1 MLILNFKTWA
11 LELLYEILLFF
22 DGLLFQLASYSYKLF
37 SLMTTLNFNS
47 LYAIVSP
54 VIDRFQA
61 LIIVLVA
68 YKLVMGLITLL
79 MNPEGAP
86 AFGKEMLL
94 NIFIMVACMLSYN
107 LIFSV
112 MNELSMLILGT
123 PPGYSYTVLGELAG
137 VTGGKDVGLIQRF
150 VFGEE
155 TDIGDVGDYISF
167 QTLSVFLRDT
177 SGNNEVEKALVDGDG
192 YDFMKL
198 PALNTKVGK
207 TVEYTPVIGM
217 LVAGFLVYTFVTLAI
232 EVGTRVFKLLVL
244 QMVAPLVIITM
255 IDKGWSPKSNPT
267 VKNYLAVYGKT
278 FVDVFI
284 RVLTALVVTVFIS
297 KAIMNIGAL
306 FGDATAIGDEWWTT
320 GFLLIIILFAGYKF
334 VLDVPKFI
342 DSFMNTHLQGSG
354 VESATKFIGGLL
366 SAPVGAAVGAVT
378 GAIGGAAA
386 GGGIGS
392 GIGGFFG
399 GALSGAARGGYG
411 AFGSGNKGGTIADM
425 FKSGYGAADKQNKDW
440 KARGGFGNVIVGNTS
455 DVTGN
460 TRRMDKAMGTYQG
473 QMEAVD
479 AYDQAE
485 KDYQAAFEQA
495 QVDAIKGNTMST
507 SDQFVIGTDDAT
519 GTPVT
524 MGADEI
530 YSSGFENINLGDSA
544 NSYAQTMIEYDRE
557 YQQTQ
562 ASLDAA
568 RASGDSAAIAEAQRK
583 NIEARRDATKR
594 AKDYWESKKSSASV
608 SVDSTKRD
616 EALSKANKALGNAE
630 GTAIDVKATRR
641 DIQRKQKEIQGK
653 RSYQAT
659 HREEK

>member
-1 MLILNFKTWA
+1 MLILFNLKTWF
-11 LELLYEILLFF
+11 LELVYEILLFF
-22 DGLLFQLASYSYKLF
+22 DGLVFQLASYAYRLF

-61 LIIVLVA
+61 IIIVLVA
-68 YKLVMGLITLL
+68 YKLVMGLINLL
-79 MNPEGAP
+79 MNPENAP
-86 AFGKEMLL
+86 AFGKDMLI
-94 NIFIMVACMLSYN
+94 NIFITVALMLSYN

-112 MNELSMLILGT
+112 MNEISMLILGT

-150 VFGEE
+150 VFGES
-155 TDIGDVGDYISF
+155 TDIGDVGDYIAF
-167 QTLSVFLRDT
+167 QTLSIFVRDT
-177 SGNNEVEKALVDGDG
+177 TDSNEVEKALVDGDG

-207 TVEYTPVIGM
+207 TVDYTPIIGM

-244 QMVAPLVIITM
+244 QMVAPLVIITI
-255 IDKGWSPKSNPT
+255 IDKGYKGNGTIQS
-267 VKNYLAVYGKT
+267 YLKEYFKT
-278 FVDVFI
+278 FTDVFI
-284 RVLTALVVTVFIS
+284 RVLSALVITVFIS

-306 FGDATAIGDEWWTT
+306 FGDATAIGDDWFTK
-320 GFLLIIILFAGYKF
+320 GLLLIIIVFAGYKF
-334 VLDVPKFI
+334 VLDLPKFLAAVTGK
-342 DSFMNTHLQGSG
+342 DFSSG
-354 VESATKFIGGLL
+354 TNGFGKYLGGL
-366 SAPVGAAVGAVT
+366 VGGTVGFAT

-386 GGGIGS
+386 GGG
-392 GIGGFFG
+392 FFSRAG
-399 GALSGAARGGYG
+399 GALAGGIAGMGQGAYSGGKGGSIADAVKNGYG
-411 AFGSGNKGGTIADM
+411 
-425 FKSGYGAADKQNKDW
+425 GAHKRNQDW
-440 KARGGFGNVIVGNTS
+440 KSRGGFGNVALGGFS

-460 TRRMDKAMGTYQG
+460 TRRMDKDMGTYQA

-495 QVDAIKGNTMST
+495 QVDAIKGSTMST

-519 GTPVT
+519 GAAVT

-530 YSSGFENINLGDSA
+530 YSSGFQNIQLGENAD
-544 NSYAQTMIEYDRE
+544 SYAQTMIEYDRE

-568 RASGDSAAIAEAQRK
+568 KAGGDSAAIAEAQRK

-608 SVDSTKRD
+608 SVDSSKRD

-641 DIQRKQKEIQGK
+641 DIQNKQKETQGK
-653 RSYQAT
+653 RSYKAT
-659 HREEK
+659 HTESK

>member
-1 MLILNFKTWA
+1 MLILFNLKTWF
-11 LELLYEILLFF
+11 LELVYEILLFF
-22 DGLLFQLASYSYKLF
+22 DGLVFQLASYAYRLF

-61 LIIVLVA
+61 IIIVLVA
-68 YKLVMGLITLL
+68 YKLVMGLINLL
-79 MNPEGAP
+79 MNPENAP
-86 AFGKEMLL
+86 AFGKEMLI
-94 NIFIMVACMLSYN
+94 NIFITVALMLSYN

-112 MNELSMLILGT
+112 MNEISMLILGT

-150 VFGEE
+150 VFGES
-155 TDIGDVGDYISF
+155 TDIGDVGDYIAF
-167 QTLSVFLRDT
+167 QTLSIFVRDT
-177 SGNNEVEKALVDGDG
+177 TDSNEVEKALVDGDG

-207 TVEYTPVIGM
+207 TVDYTPIIGM

-244 QMVAPLVIITM
+244 QMVAPLVIITI
-255 IDKGWSPKSNPT
+255 IDKGYKGNGTIQS
-267 VKNYLAVYGKT
+267 YLKEYFKT
-278 FVDVFI
+278 FTDVFI
-284 RVLTALVVTVFIS
+284 RVLSALVITVFIS

-306 FGDATAIGDEWWTT
+306 FGDATAIGDDWFTK
-320 GFLLIIILFAGYKF
+320 GLLLIIIVFAGYKF
-334 VLDVPKFI
+334 VLDLPKFLAAVTGK
-342 DSFMNTHLQGSG
+342 DF
-354 VESATKFIGGLL
+354 SAGTNGFGKYLGGL
-366 SAPVGAAVGAVT
+366 VGGTVGFAT

-386 GGGIGS
+386 GGG
-392 GIGGFFG
+392 FFSRAG
-399 GALSGAARGGYG
+399 GALAGGIAGMGQGAYSGGKGGSIADAVKNGYG
-411 AFGSGNKGGTIADM
+411 
-425 FKSGYGAADKQNKDW
+425 GAHKRNQDW
-440 KARGGFGNVIVGNTS
+440 KSRGGFGNVALGGFS

-460 TRRMDKAMGTYQG
+460 TRRMDKDMGTYQA

-495 QVDAIKGNTMST
+495 QVNAIKGNTMST
-507 SDQFVIGTDDAT
+507 SDEFVIGIDDAT
-519 GTPVT
+519 GTAVT

-530 YSSGFENINLGDSA
+530 YSSGFQNIQLGESA
-544 NSYAQTMIEYDRE
+544 DSYAQTMIEYDRE

-568 RASGDSAAIAEAQRK
+568 KAGGDSAAIAEAQRK

-608 SVDSTKRD
+608 SVDSSKRD

-641 DIQRKQKEIQGK
+641 DIQNKQKEIQGK
-653 RSYQAT
+653 RSYKAT
-659 HREEK
+659 HTESK

>member
-1 MLILNFKTWA
+1 MLILFNLKTWF
-11 LELLYEILLFF
+11 LELVYEILLFF
-22 DGLLFQLASYSYKLF
+22 DGLVFQLASYAYRLF

-61 LIIVLVA
+61 IIIVLVA
-68 YKLVMGLITLL
+68 YKLVMGLINLL
-79 MNPEGAP
+79 MNPENAP
-86 AFGKEMLL
+86 AFGKDMLI
-94 NIFIMVACMLSYN
+94 NIFITVALMLSYN

-112 MNELSMLILGT
+112 MNEISMLILGT

-150 VFGEE
+150 VFGES
-155 TDIGDVGDYISF
+155 TDIGDVGDYIAF
-167 QTLSVFLRDT
+167 QTLSIFVRDT
-177 SGNNEVEKALVDGDG
+177 TDSNEVEKALVDGDG

-207 TVEYTPVIGM
+207 TVEYTPIIGM

-244 QMVAPLVIITM
+244 QMVAPLIIITI
-255 IDKGWSPKSNPT
+255 IDKGYKGNGTIQS
-267 VKNYLAVYGKT
+267 YLKEYFKT
-278 FVDVFI
+278 FTDVFI
-284 RVLTALVVTVFIS
+284 RVLSALVITVFIS

-306 FGDATAIGDEWWTT
+306 FGDATAIGDDWFTK
-320 GFLLIIILFAGYKF
+320 GLLLIIIVFAGYKF
-334 VLDVPKFI
+334 VLDLPKFLAAVTGK
-342 DSFMNTHLQGSG
+342 DFSSG
-354 VESATKFIGGLL
+354 TNGFGKYLGGL
-366 SAPVGAAVGAVT
+366 VGGTVGFAT

-386 GGGIGS
+386 GGG
-392 GIGGFFG
+392 FFSRAG
-399 GALSGAARGGYG
+399 GALAGGIAGMGQGAYSGGKGGSIADAVKNGYG
-411 AFGSGNKGGTIADM
+411 
-425 FKSGYGAADKQNKDW
+425 GAHKRNQDW
-440 KARGGFGNVIVGNTS
+440 KSRGGFGNVALGGFS

-460 TRRMDKAMGTYQG
+460 TRRMDKDMGTYQA

-495 QVDAIKGNTMST
+495 QVDAIKGSTMST

-519 GTPVT
+519 GAAVT

-530 YSSGFENINLGDSA
+530 YSSGFQNIQLGENAD
-544 NSYAQTMIEYDRE
+544 SYAQTMIEYDRE
-557 YQQTQ
+557 YHQTQ

-568 RASGDSAAIAEAQRK
+568 KAGGDSAAIAEAQRK

-594 AKDYWESKKSSASV
+594 AIDYWESKKSSASV
-608 SVDSTKRD
+608 SVDSSKRD

-641 DIQRKQKEIQGK
+641 DIQNKQKETQGK
-653 RSYQAT
+653 RSYKAT
-659 HREEK
+659 HTESK

>member
-1 MLILNFKTWA
+1 MLILFNLKTWF
-11 LELLYEILLFF
+11 LELVYEILLFF
-22 DGLLFQLASYSYKLF
+22 DGLIFQLASYAYRLF

-61 LIIVLVA
+61 IIIVLVA
-68 YKLVMGLITLL
+68 YKLVMGLINLL
-79 MNPEGAP
+79 MNPENAP
-86 AFGKEMLL
+86 AFGKDMLI
-94 NIFIMVACMLSYN
+94 NIFITVALMLSYN

-112 MNELSMLILGT
+112 MNEISMLILGT

-150 VFGEE
+150 VFGES
-155 TDIGDVGDYISF
+155 TDIGDVGDYIAF
-167 QTLSVFLRDT
+167 QTLSIFVRDT
-177 SGNNEVEKALVDGDG
+177 TDSNEVEKALVDGDG

-207 TVEYTPVIGM
+207 TVEYTPIIGM

-244 QMVAPLVIITM
+244 QMVAPLIIITI
-255 IDKGWSPKSNPT
+255 IDKGYKGNGTIQS
-267 VKNYLAVYGKT
+267 YLKEYFKT
-278 FVDVFI
+278 FTDVFI
-284 RVLTALVVTVFIS
+284 RVLSALVITVFIS

-306 FGDATAIGDEWWTT
+306 FGDATAIGDDWFTK
-320 GFLLIIILFAGYKF
+320 GLLLIIIVFAGYKF
-334 VLDVPKFI
+334 VLDLPKFLAAVTGK
-342 DSFMNTHLQGSG
+342 DFYSG
-354 VESATKFIGGLL
+354 TNGFGKYLGGL
-366 SAPVGAAVGAVT
+366 VGGTVGFAT

-386 GGGIGS
+386 GGG
-392 GIGGFFG
+392 FFSRAG
-399 GALSGAARGGYG
+399 GALAGGIAGMGQGAYSGGKGGSIADAVKNGYG
-411 AFGSGNKGGTIADM
+411 
-425 FKSGYGAADKQNKDW
+425 GAHKRNQDW
-440 KARGGFGNVIVGNTS
+440 KSRGGFGNVALGGFS

-460 TRRMDKAMGTYQG
+460 TRRMDKDMGTYQA

-495 QVDAIKGNTMST
+495 QVDAIKGSTMST

-519 GTPVT
+519 GAAVT

-530 YSSGFENINLGDSA
+530 YSSGFQNIQLGENADSF
-544 NSYAQTMIEYDRE
+544 AQTMIEYDRE

-568 RASGDSAAIAEAQRK
+568 KAGGDSAAITEAQRK

-608 SVDSTKRD
+608 SVDSSKRD

-641 DIQRKQKEIQGK
+641 DIQNKQKETQGK
-653 RSYQAT
+653 RSYKAT
-659 HREEK
+659 HTESK

>member
-1 MLILNFKTWA
+1 MLILNVVTEFLWSIA
-11 LELLYEILLFF
+11 LFF
-22 DGLLFQLASYSYKLF
+22 DGLVFQLASYAYKLF
-37 SLMTTLNFNS
+37 SLMTQLNFNS

-68 YKLVMGLITLL
+68 YKLVMGLINLL
-79 MNPEGAP
+79 MNPENAP
-86 AFGKEMLL
+86 AFGKEMLV
-94 NIFIMVACMLSYN
+94 NIFVMVACMLAYN
-107 LIFSV
+107 LVFSV
-112 MNELSMLILGT
+112 MNEVSMLILGT
-123 PPGYSYTVLGELAG
+123 PPGYSFTVLNELAG
-137 VTGGKDVGLIQRF
+137 VTGGEDIGLIQRF

-177 SGNNEVEKALVDGDG
+177 SGNNEVEKAIAEGDG
-192 YDFMKL
+192 YNFMNL
-198 PALNTKVGK
+198 PELDSKIGK
-207 TVEYTPVIGM
+207 SVEYTPIIGM
-217 LVAGFLVYTFVTLAI
+217 AVAGFLVYTFVTLAI

-306 FGDATAIGDEWWTT
+306 FGDATAIGDEWWTK

-342 DSFMNTHLQGSG
+342 DSFMGTHIADGGAGGFGKYL
-354 VESATKFIGGLL
+354 GGL
-366 SAPVGAAVGAVT
+366 VGGTVGFAT

-386 GGGIGS
+386 GGG
-392 GIGGFFG
+392 FFSRAG
-399 GALSGAARGGYG
+399 GALAGGIAGMGQGAYNGGKGGSIADAVKNGYG
-411 AFGSGNKGGTIADM
+411 
-425 FKSGYGAADKQNKDW
+425 GAHKRNQDW
-440 KARGGFGNVIVGNTS
+440 KSRGGFGNVALGGIS
-455 DVTGN
+455 DVSGN
-460 TRRMDKAMGTYQG
+460 TRRMDKSMGTYQG

-479 AYDQAE
+479 AYAAAE
-485 KDYQAAFEQA
+485 KDYAAAVEQA
-495 QVDAIKGNTMST
+495 QIDAIKGNTMSA

-519 GTPVT
+519 GAPIT

-530 YSSGFENINLGDSA
+530 YSSGFENISLGESADSF
-544 NSYAQTMIEYDRE
+544 AQSMIEYDRE

-568 RASGDSAAIAEAQRK
+568 KAGGDSTAIAEAQRK

-594 AKDYWESKKSSASV
+594 AREYWESKKSSASV
-608 SVDSTKRD
+608 SVDSSKRD

-630 GTAIDVKATRR
+630 GTAIDVKATKRE
-641 DIQRKQKEIQGK
+641 IQRKQKEIQEK

-659 HREEK
+659 HKEEK

>member
-1 MLILNFKTWA
+1 MLILFNLKTWF
-11 LELLYEILLFF
+11 LELVYEILLFF
-22 DGLLFQLASYSYKLF
+22 DGLVFQLASYAYRLF

-61 LIIVLVA
+61 IIIVLVA
-68 YKLVMGLITLL
+68 YKLVMGLINLL
-79 MNPEGAP
+79 MNPENAP
-86 AFGKEMLL
+86 AFGKDMLI
-94 NIFIMVACMLSYN
+94 NIFITVALMLSYN

-112 MNELSMLILGT
+112 MNEISMLILGT

-150 VFGEE
+150 VFGES
-155 TDIGDVGDYISF
+155 TDIGDVGDYIAF
-167 QTLSVFLRDT
+167 QTLSIFVRDT
-177 SGNNEVEKALVDGDG
+177 TDSNEVEKALVDGDG

-207 TVEYTPVIGM
+207 TVDYTPIIGM

-244 QMVAPLVIITM
+244 QMVAPLVIITI
-255 IDKGWSPKSNPT
+255 IDKGYKGNGTIQS
-267 VKNYLAVYGKT
+267 YLKEYFKT
-278 FVDVFI
+278 FTDVFI
-284 RVLTALVVTVFIS
+284 RVLSALVITVFIS

-306 FGDATAIGDEWWTT
+306 FGDATAIGDDWFTK
-320 GFLLIIILFAGYKF
+320 GLLLIIIVFAGYKF
-334 VLDVPKFI
+334 VLDLPKFLAAVTGK
-342 DSFMNTHLQGSG
+342 DF
-354 VESATKFIGGLL
+354 SAGTNGFGKYLGGL
-366 SAPVGAAVGAVT
+366 VGGTVGFAT

-386 GGGIGS
+386 GGG
-392 GIGGFFG
+392 FFSRAG
-399 GALSGAARGGYG
+399 GALAGGIAGMGQGAYSGGKGGSIADAVKNGYG
-411 AFGSGNKGGTIADM
+411 
-425 FKSGYGAADKQNKDW
+425 GAHKRNQDW
-440 KARGGFGNVIVGNTS
+440 KSRGGFGNVSLGGFS
-455 DVTGN
+455 YVTGN
-460 TRRMDKAMGTYQG
+460 TRRMDKDMGTYQA

-495 QVDAIKGNTMST
+495 QVNAIKGNTMST
-507 SDQFVIGTDDAT
+507 SDEFVIGIDDAT
-519 GTPVT
+519 GTAVT

-530 YSSGFENINLGDSA
+530 YSSGFQNIQLGESA
-544 NSYAQTMIEYDRE
+544 DSYAQTMIEYDRE

-568 RASGDSAAIAEAQRK
+568 KAGGDSAAIAEAQRK

-608 SVDSTKRD
+608 SVDSSKRD

-641 DIQRKQKEIQGK
+641 DIQNKQKEIQGK
-653 RSYQAT
+653 RSYKAT
-659 HREEK
+659 HTESK

>member
-1 MLILNFKTWA
+1 MLILFNLKTWF
-11 LELLYEILLFF
+11 LELVYEILLFF
-22 DGLLFQLASYSYKLF
+22 DGLIFQLASYAYRLF

-61 LIIVLVA
+61 IIIVLVA
-68 YKLVMGLITLL
+68 YKLVMGLINLL
-79 MNPEGAP
+79 MNPENAP
-86 AFGKEMLL
+86 AFGKEMLI
-94 NIFIMVACMLSYN
+94 NIFITVALMLSYN

-112 MNELSMLILGT
+112 MNEISMLILGT

-150 VFGEE
+150 VFGES
-155 TDIGDVGDYISF
+155 TDIGDVGDYIAF
-167 QTLSVFLRDT
+167 QTLSIFVRDT
-177 SGNNEVEKALVDGDG
+177 TDSNEVEKALVDGDG

-207 TVEYTPVIGM
+207 TVEYTPIIGM

-244 QMVAPLVIITM
+244 QMVAPLIIITI
-255 IDKGWSPKSNPT
+255 IDKGYKGNGTIQS
-267 VKNYLAVYGKT
+267 YLKEYFKT
-278 FVDVFI
+278 FTDVFI
-284 RVLTALVVTVFIS
+284 RVLSALVITVFIS

-306 FGDATAIGDEWWTT
+306 FGDATAIGDDWFTK
-320 GFLLIIILFAGYKF
+320 GLLLIIIVFAGYKF
-334 VLDVPKFI
+334 VLDLPKFLAAVTGK
-342 DSFMNTHLQGSG
+342 DFSSG
-354 VESATKFIGGLL
+354 TNGFGKYLGGL
-366 SAPVGAAVGAVT
+366 VGGTVGFAT

-386 GGGIGS
+386 GGG
-392 GIGGFFG
+392 FFSRAG
-399 GALSGAARGGYG
+399 GALAGGIAGMGQGAYSGGKGGSIADAVKNGYG
-411 AFGSGNKGGTIADM
+411 
-425 FKSGYGAADKQNKDW
+425 GAHKRNQDW
-440 KARGGFGNVIVGNTS
+440 KSRGGFGNVALGGFS

-460 TRRMDKAMGTYQG
+460 TRRMDKDMGTYQA

-495 QVDAIKGNTMST
+495 QVDAIKGSTMST

-519 GTPVT
+519 GAAVT

-530 YSSGFENINLGDSA
+530 YSSGFQNIQLGENADSF
-544 NSYAQTMIEYDRE
+544 AQTMIEYDRE

-568 RASGDSAAIAEAQRK
+568 KAGGDSAAIAEAQRK

-594 AKDYWESKKSSASV
+594 AKEYWESKKSSASV
-608 SVDSTKRD
+608 SVDSSKRD

-641 DIQRKQKEIQGK
+641 DIQNKQKETQGK
-653 RSYQAT
+653 RSYKAT
-659 HREEK
+659 HTESK

>member
-1 MLILNFKTWA
+1 MLILFNLKTWF
-11 LELLYEILLFF
+11 LELVYEILLFF
-22 DGLLFQLASYSYKLF
+22 DGLIFQLASYAYRLF

-61 LIIVLVA
+61 IIIVLVA
-68 YKLVMGLITLL
+68 YKLVMGLINLL
-79 MNPEGAP
+79 MNPENAP
-86 AFGKEMLL
+86 AFGKDMLI
-94 NIFIMVACMLSYN
+94 NIFITVALMLSYN

-112 MNELSMLILGT
+112 MNEISMLILGT

-150 VFGEE
+150 VFGES
-155 TDIGDVGDYISF
+155 TDIGDVGDYIAF
-167 QTLSVFLRDT
+167 QTLSIFVRDT
-177 SGNNEVEKALVDGDG
+177 TDSNEVEKALVDGDG

-207 TVEYTPVIGM
+207 TVEYTPIIGM

-244 QMVAPLVIITM
+244 QMVAPLIIITI
-255 IDKGWSPKSNPT
+255 IDKGYKGNGTIQS
-267 VKNYLAVYGKT
+267 YLKEYFKT
-278 FVDVFI
+278 FTDVFI
-284 RVLTALVVTVFIS
+284 RVLSALVITVFIS

-306 FGDATAIGDEWWTT
+306 FGDATAIGDDWFTK
-320 GFLLIIILFAGYKF
+320 GLLLIIIVFAGYKF
-334 VLDVPKFI
+334 VLDLPKFLAAVTGK
-342 DSFMNTHLQGSG
+342 DFSSG
-354 VESATKFIGGLL
+354 TNGFGKYLGGL
-366 SAPVGAAVGAVT
+366 VGGTVGFAT

-386 GGGIGS
+386 GGG
-392 GIGGFFG
+392 FFSRAG
-399 GALSGAARGGYG
+399 GALAGGIAGMGQGAYSGGKGGSIADAVKNGYG
-411 AFGSGNKGGTIADM
+411 
-425 FKSGYGAADKQNKDW
+425 GAHKRNQDW
-440 KARGGFGNVIVGNTS
+440 KSRGGFGNVALGGFS

-460 TRRMDKAMGTYQG
+460 TRRMDKDMGTYQA

-495 QVDAIKGNTMST
+495 QVDAIKGSTMST

-519 GTPVT
+519 GAAVT

-530 YSSGFENINLGDSA
+530 YSSGFQNIQLGENADSF
-544 NSYAQTMIEYDRE
+544 AQTMIEYDRE

-568 RASGDSAAIAEAQRK
+568 KAGGDSAAIAEAQRK

-608 SVDSTKRD
+608 SVDSSKRD

-641 DIQRKQKEIQGK
+641 DIQNKQKETQGK
-653 RSYQAT
+653 RSYKAT
-659 HREEK
+659 HTESK

>member
-1 MLILNFKTWA
+1 MLILFNLKTWF
-11 LELLYEILLFF
+11 LELVYEILLFF
-22 DGLLFQLASYSYKLF
+22 DGLIFQLASYAYRLF

-61 LIIVLVA
+61 IIIVLVA
-68 YKLVMGLITLL
+68 YKLVMGLINLL
-79 MNPEGAP
+79 MNPENAP
-86 AFGKEMLL
+86 AFGKDMLI
-94 NIFIMVACMLSYN
+94 NIFITVALMLSYN

-112 MNELSMLILGT
+112 MNEISMLILGT

-150 VFGEE
+150 VFGES
-155 TDIGDVGDYISF
+155 TDIGDVGDYIAF
-167 QTLSVFLRDT
+167 QTLSIFVRDT
-177 SGNNEVEKALVDGDG
+177 TDANEVEKALVDGDG

-244 QMVAPLVIITM
+244 QMVAPLIIITI
-255 IDKGWSPKSNPT
+255 IDKGYKGNGTIQS
-267 VKNYLAVYGKT
+267 YLKEYFKT
-278 FVDVFI
+278 FTDVFI
-284 RVLTALVVTVFIS
+284 RVLSALVITVFIS

-306 FGDATAIGDEWWTT
+306 FGDATAIGDDWFTK
-320 GFLLIIILFAGYKF
+320 GLLLIIIVFAGYKF
-334 VLDVPKFI
+334 VLDLPKFLAAVTGK
-342 DSFMNTHLQGSG
+342 DFSSG
-354 VESATKFIGGLL
+354 TNGFGKYLGGL
-366 SAPVGAAVGAVT
+366 VGGTVGFAT

-386 GGGIGS
+386 GGG
-392 GIGGFFG
+392 FFSRAG
-399 GALSGAARGGYG
+399 GALAGGIAGMGQGAYSGGKGGSIADAVKNGYG
-411 AFGSGNKGGTIADM
+411 
-425 FKSGYGAADKQNKDW
+425 GAHKRNQDW
-440 KARGGFGNVIVGNTS
+440 KSRGGFGNVALGGFS

-460 TRRMDKAMGTYQG
+460 TRRMDKDMGTYQA

-495 QVDAIKGNTMST
+495 QVDAIKGTTMST
-507 SDQFVIGTDDAT
+507 SDEFVIGTDDAT
-519 GTPVT
+519 GAAVT

-530 YSSGFENINLGDSA
+530 YSSGFQNIQLGESADSF
-544 NSYAQTMIEYDRE
+544 AQTMIEYDRE

-568 RASGDSAAIAEAQRK
+568 KAGGDSAAIAEAQRK

-608 SVDSTKRD
+608 SVDSSKRD

-630 GTAIDVKATRR
+630 GTAIDVKATRK
-641 DIQRKQKEIQGK
+641 DIQNKQKETQGK
-653 RSYQAT
+653 RSYKAT
-659 HREEK
+659 HTESK

>member
-1 MLILNFKTWA
+1 MLILFNLKTWF
-11 LELLYEILLFF
+11 LELVYEILLFF
-22 DGLLFQLASYSYKLF
+22 DGLIFQLASYAYRLF

-61 LIIVLVA
+61 IIIVLVA
-68 YKLVMGLITLL
+68 YKLVMGLINLL
-79 MNPEGAP
+79 MNPENAP
-86 AFGKEMLL
+86 AFGKDMLI
-94 NIFIMVACMLSYN
+94 NIFITVALMLSYN

-112 MNELSMLILGT
+112 MNEISMLILGT

-150 VFGEE
+150 VFGES
-155 TDIGDVGDYISF
+155 TDIGDVGDYIAF
-167 QTLSVFLRDT
+167 QTLSIFVRDT
-177 SGNNEVEKALVDGDG
+177 TDSNEVEKALVDGDG

-207 TVEYTPVIGM
+207 TVEYTPIIGM

-244 QMVAPLVIITM
+244 QMVAPLIIITI
-255 IDKGWSPKSNPT
+255 IDKGYKGNGTIQS
-267 VKNYLAVYGKT
+267 YLKEYFKT
-278 FVDVFI
+278 FTDVFI
-284 RVLTALVVTVFIS
+284 RVLSALVITVFIS

-306 FGDATAIGDEWWTT
+306 FGDATAIGDDWFTK
-320 GFLLIIILFAGYKF
+320 GLLLIIIVFAGYKF
-334 VLDVPKFI
+334 VLDLPKFLAAVTGK
-342 DSFMNTHLQGSG
+342 DFSSG
-354 VESATKFIGGLL
+354 TNGFGKYLGGL
-366 SAPVGAAVGAVT
+366 VGGTVGFAT

-386 GGGIGS
+386 GGG
-392 GIGGFFG
+392 FFSRAG
-399 GALSGAARGGYG
+399 GALAGGIAGMGQGAYSGGKGGSIADAVKNGYG
-411 AFGSGNKGGTIADM
+411 
-425 FKSGYGAADKQNKDW
+425 GAHKRNQDW
-440 KARGGFGNVIVGNTS
+440 KSRGGFGNVALGGFS

-460 TRRMDKAMGTYQG
+460 TRRMDKDMGTYQA

-495 QVDAIKGNTMST
+495 QVDAIKGSTMST

-519 GTPVT
+519 GAAVT

-530 YSSGFENINLGDSA
+530 YSSGFQNIQLGENAD
-544 NSYAQTMIEYDRE
+544 SYAQTMIEYDRE

-568 RASGDSAAIAEAQRK
+568 KAGGDSAAIAEAQRK

-608 SVDSTKRD
+608 SVDSSKRD

-641 DIQRKQKEIQGK
+641 DIQNKQKETQGK
-653 RSYQAT
+653 RSYKAT
-659 HREEK
+659 HTESK

>member
-1 MLILNFKTWA
+1 MLILFNLKTWF
-11 LELLYEILLFF
+11 LELVYEILLFF
-22 DGLLFQLASYSYKLF
+22 DGLVFQLASYAYRLF

-61 LIIVLVA
+61 IIIVLVA
-68 YKLVMGLITLL
+68 YKLVMGLINLL
-79 MNPEGAP
+79 MNPENAP
-86 AFGKEMLL
+86 AFGKEMLI
-94 NIFIMVACMLSYN
+94 NIFITVALMLSYN

-112 MNELSMLILGT
+112 MNEISMLILGT

-150 VFGEE
+150 VFGES
-155 TDIGDVGDYISF
+155 TDIGDVGDYIAF
-167 QTLSVFLRDT
+167 QTLSIFVRDT
-177 SGNNEVEKALVDGDG
+177 TDSNEVEKALVDGDG

-207 TVEYTPVIGM
+207 TVDYTPIIGM

-244 QMVAPLVIITM
+244 QMVAPLVIITI
-255 IDKGWSPKSNPT
+255 IDKGYKGNGTIQS
-267 VKNYLAVYGKT
+267 YLKEYFKT
-278 FVDVFI
+278 FTDVFI
-284 RVLTALVVTVFIS
+284 RVLSALVITVFIS

-306 FGDATAIGDEWWTT
+306 FGDATAIGDDWFTK
-320 GFLLIIILFAGYKF
+320 GLLLIIIVFAGYKF
-334 VLDVPKFI
+334 VLDLPKFLAAVTGK
-342 DSFMNTHLQGSG
+342 DF
-354 VESATKFIGGLL
+354 SAGTNGFGKYLGGL
-366 SAPVGAAVGAVT
+366 VGGTVGFAT

-386 GGGIGS
+386 GGG
-392 GIGGFFG
+392 FFSRAG
-399 GALSGAARGGYG
+399 GALAGGIAGMGQGAYSGGKGGSIADAVKNGYG
-411 AFGSGNKGGTIADM
+411 
-425 FKSGYGAADKQNKDW
+425 GAHKRNQDW
-440 KARGGFGNVIVGNTS
+440 KSRGGFGNVALGGFS

-460 TRRMDKAMGTYQG
+460 TRRMDKDMGTYQA

-495 QVDAIKGNTMST
+495 QVNAIKGNTMST
-507 SDQFVIGTDDAT
+507 SDEFVIGIDDAT
-519 GTPVT
+519 GTAVT

-530 YSSGFENINLGDSA
+530 YSSGFQNIQLGESA
-544 NSYAQTMIEYDRE
+544 DSYAQTMIEYDRE

-568 RASGDSAAIAEAQRK
+568 KAGGDSAAIAEAQRK

-608 SVDSTKRD
+608 SVDSSKRD

-630 GTAIDVKATRR
+630 ETAIDVKATRR
-641 DIQRKQKEIQGK
+641 DIQNKQKEIQGK
-653 RSYQAT
+653 RSYKAT
-659 HREEK
+659 HTESK

>member
-1 MLILNFKTWA
+1 MLILFNLKTWF
-11 LELLYEILLFF
+11 LELVYEILLFF
-22 DGLLFQLASYSYKLF
+22 DGLVFQLASYAYRLF

-61 LIIVLVA
+61 IIIVLVA
-68 YKLVMGLITLL
+68 YKLVMGLINLL
-79 MNPEGAP
+79 MNPENAP
-86 AFGKEMLL
+86 AFGKEMLI
-94 NIFIMVACMLSYN
+94 NIFITVALMLSYN

-112 MNELSMLILGT
+112 MNEISMLILGT

-150 VFGEE
+150 VFGES
-155 TDIGDVGDYISF
+155 TDIGDVGDYIAF
-167 QTLSVFLRDT
+167 QTLSIFVRDT
-177 SGNNEVEKALVDGDG
+177 TDSNEVEKALVDGDG

-207 TVEYTPVIGM
+207 TVDYTPIIGM

-244 QMVAPLVIITM
+244 QMVAPLVIITI
-255 IDKGWSPKSNPT
+255 IDKGYKGNGTIQS
-267 VKNYLAVYGKT
+267 YLKEYFKT
-278 FVDVFI
+278 FTDVFI
-284 RVLTALVVTVFIS
+284 RVLSALVITVFIS

-306 FGDATAIGDEWWTT
+306 FGDATAIGDDWFTK
-320 GFLLIIILFAGYKF
+320 GLLLIIIVFAGYKF
-334 VLDVPKFI
+334 VLDLPKFLAAVTGK
-342 DSFMNTHLQGSG
+342 DF
-354 VESATKFIGGLL
+354 SAGTNGFGKYLGGL
-366 SAPVGAAVGAVT
+366 VGGTVGFAT

-386 GGGIGS
+386 GGG
-392 GIGGFFG
+392 FFSRAG
-399 GALSGAARGGYG
+399 GALAGGIAGMGQGAYSGGKGGSIADAVKNGYG
-411 AFGSGNKGGTIADM
+411 
-425 FKSGYGAADKQNKDW
+425 GAHKRNQDW
-440 KARGGFGNVIVGNTS
+440 KSRGGFGNVALGGFS

-460 TRRMDKAMGTYQG
+460 TRRMDKDMGTYQA

-495 QVDAIKGNTMST
+495 QVNAIKGNTMST
-507 SDQFVIGTDDAT
+507 SDEFVIGIDDAT
-519 GTPVT
+519 GTAVT

-530 YSSGFENINLGDSA
+530 YSSGFQNIQLGESA
-544 NSYAQTMIEYDRE
+544 DSYAQTMIEYDRE

-568 RASGDSAAIAEAQRK
+568 KAGGDSAAITEAQRK

-608 SVDSTKRD
+608 SVDSSKRD

-641 DIQRKQKEIQGK
+641 DIQNKQKETQGK
-653 RSYQAT
+653 RSYKAT
-659 HREEK
+659 HTESK

>member
-1 MLILNFKTWA
+1 MLILFNLKTWF
-11 LELLYEILLFF
+11 LELVYEILLFF
-22 DGLLFQLASYSYKLF
+22 DGLIFQLASYAYRLF

-61 LIIVLVA
+61 IIIVLVA
-68 YKLVMGLITLL
+68 YKLVMGLINLL
-79 MNPEGAP
+79 MNPENAP
-86 AFGKEMLL
+86 AFGKEMLI
-94 NIFIMVACMLSYN
+94 NIFITVALMLSYN

-112 MNELSMLILGT
+112 MNEISMLILGT

-150 VFGEE
+150 VFGES
-155 TDIGDVGDYISF
+155 TDIGDVGDYIAF
-167 QTLSVFLRDT
+167 QTLSIFVRDT
-177 SGNNEVEKALVDGDG
+177 TDSNEVEKALVDGDG

-207 TVEYTPVIGM
+207 TVDYTPIIGM

-244 QMVAPLVIITM
+244 QMVAPLIIITI
-255 IDKGWSPKSNPT
+255 IDKGYKGNGTIQS
-267 VKNYLAVYGKT
+267 YLKEYFKT
-278 FVDVFI
+278 FTDVFI
-284 RVLTALVVTVFIS
+284 RVLSALVITVFIS

-306 FGDATAIGDEWWTT
+306 FGDATAIGDDWFTK
-320 GFLLIIILFAGYKF
+320 GLLLIIIVFAGYKF
-334 VLDVPKFI
+334 VLDLPKFLAAVTGK
-342 DSFMNTHLQGSG
+342 DF
-354 VESATKFIGGLL
+354 SAGTNGFGKYLGGL
-366 SAPVGAAVGAVT
+366 VGGTVGFAT

-386 GGGIGS
+386 GGG
-392 GIGGFFG
+392 FFSRAG
-399 GALSGAARGGYG
+399 GALAGGIAGMGQGAYSGGKGGSIADAVKNGYG
-411 AFGSGNKGGTIADM
+411 
-425 FKSGYGAADKQNKDW
+425 GAHKRNQDW
-440 KARGGFGNVIVGNTS
+440 KSRGGFGNVALGGFS

-460 TRRMDKAMGTYQG
+460 TRRMDKDMGTYQA

-495 QVDAIKGNTMST
+495 QVNAIKGNTMST
-507 SDQFVIGTDDAT
+507 SDEFVIGIDDAT
-519 GTPVT
+519 GTAVT

-530 YSSGFENINLGDSA
+530 YSSGFQNIQLGESA
-544 NSYAQTMIEYDRE
+544 DSYAQTMIEYDRE

-568 RASGDSAAIAEAQRK
+568 KAGGDSAAITEAQRK

-608 SVDSTKRD
+608 SVDSSKRD

-641 DIQRKQKEIQGK
+641 DIQNKQKETQGK
-653 RSYQAT
+653 RSYKAT
-659 HREEK
+659 HTESK

>member
-1 MLILNFKTWA
+1 MLILFNLKTWF
-11 LELLYEILLFF
+11 LELVYEILLFF
-22 DGLLFQLASYSYKLF
+22 DGLVFQLASYAYRLF

-61 LIIVLVA
+61 IIIVLVA
-68 YKLVMGLITLL
+68 YKLVMGLINLL
-79 MNPEGAP
+79 MNPENAP
-86 AFGKEMLL
+86 AFGKEMLI
-94 NIFIMVACMLSYN
+94 NIFITVALMLSYN

-112 MNELSMLILGT
+112 MNEISMLILGT

-150 VFGEE
+150 VFGES
-155 TDIGDVGDYISF
+155 TDIGDVGDYIAF
-167 QTLSVFLRDT
+167 QTLSIFVRDT
-177 SGNNEVEKALVDGDG
+177 TDSNEVEKALVDGDG

-207 TVEYTPVIGM
+207 TVDYTPIIGM

-244 QMVAPLVIITM
+244 QMVAPLVIITI
-255 IDKGWSPKSNPT
+255 IDKGYKGNGTIQS
-267 VKNYLAVYGKT
+267 YLKEYFKT
-278 FVDVFI
+278 FTDVFI
-284 RVLTALVVTVFIS
+284 RVLSALVITVFIS

-306 FGDATAIGDEWWTT
+306 FGDATAIGDDWFTK
-320 GFLLIIILFAGYKF
+320 GLLLIIIVFAGYKF
-334 VLDVPKFI
+334 VLDLPKFLAAVTGK
-342 DSFMNTHLQGSG
+342 DF
-354 VESATKFIGGLL
+354 SAGTNGFGKYLGGL
-366 SAPVGAAVGAVT
+366 VGGTVGFAT

-386 GGGIGS
+386 GGG
-392 GIGGFFG
+392 FFSRAG
-399 GALSGAARGGYG
+399 GALAGGIAGMGQGAYSGGKGGSIADAVKNGYG
-411 AFGSGNKGGTIADM
+411 
-425 FKSGYGAADKQNKDW
+425 GAHKRNQDW
-440 KARGGFGNVIVGNTS
+440 KSRGGFGNVALGGFS

-460 TRRMDKAMGTYQG
+460 TRRMDKDMGTYQA

-495 QVDAIKGNTMST
+495 QVDAIKGSTMST

-519 GTPVT
+519 GAAVT

-530 YSSGFENINLGDSA
+530 YSSGFQNIQLGDNA
-544 NSYAQTMIEYDRE
+544 DSYARTMIEYDRE

-568 RASGDSAAIAEAQRK
+568 KAGGDSAAIAEAQRK

-608 SVDSTKRD
+608 SVDSSKRD

-641 DIQRKQKEIQGK
+641 DIQNKQKETQGK
-653 RSYQAT
+653 RSYKAT
-659 HREEK
+659 HTESK

>member
-1 MLILNFKTWA
+1 MLILFNLKTWF
-11 LELLYEILLFF
+11 LELVYEILLFF
-22 DGLLFQLASYSYKLF
+22 DGLVFQLASYAYRLF

-61 LIIVLVA
+61 IIIVLVA
-68 YKLVMGLITLL
+68 YKLVMGLINLL
-79 MNPEGAP
+79 MNPENAP
-86 AFGKEMLL
+86 AFGKEMLI
-94 NIFIMVACMLSYN
+94 NIFITVALMLSYN

-112 MNELSMLILGT
+112 MNEISMLILGT

-150 VFGEE
+150 VFGES
-155 TDIGDVGDYISF
+155 TDIGDVGDYIAF
-167 QTLSVFLRDT
+167 QTLSIFVRDT
-177 SGNNEVEKALVDGDG
+177 TDSNEVEKALVDGDG

-207 TVEYTPVIGM
+207 TVDYTPIIGM

-244 QMVAPLVIITM
+244 QMVAPLVIITI
-255 IDKGWSPKSNPT
+255 IDKGYKGNGTIQS
-267 VKNYLAVYGKT
+267 YLKEYFKT
-278 FVDVFI
+278 FTDVFI
-284 RVLTALVVTVFIS
+284 RVLSALVITVFIS

-306 FGDATAIGDEWWTT
+306 FGDATAIGDDWFTK
-320 GFLLIIILFAGYKF
+320 GLLLIIIVFAGYKF
-334 VLDVPKFI
+334 VLDLPKFLAAVTGK
-342 DSFMNTHLQGSG
+342 DF
-354 VESATKFIGGLL
+354 SAGTNGFGKYLGGL
-366 SAPVGAAVGAVT
+366 VGGTVGFAT

-386 GGGIGS
+386 GGG
-392 GIGGFFG
+392 FFSRAG
-399 GALSGAARGGYG
+399 GALAGGIAGMGQGAYSGGKGGSIADAVKNGYG
-411 AFGSGNKGGTIADM
+411 
-425 FKSGYGAADKQNKDW
+425 GAHKRNQDW
-440 KARGGFGNVIVGNTS
+440 KSRGGFGNVALGGFS

-460 TRRMDKAMGTYQG
+460 TRRMGKDMGTYQA

-495 QVDAIKGNTMST
+495 QVNAIKGNTMST
-507 SDQFVIGTDDAT
+507 SDEFVIGIDDAT
-519 GTPVT
+519 GTAVT

-530 YSSGFENINLGDSA
+530 YSSGFQNIQLGESA
-544 NSYAQTMIEYDRE
+544 DSYAQTMIEYDRE

-568 RASGDSAAIAEAQRK
+568 KAGGDSAAIAEAQRK

-608 SVDSTKRD
+608 SVDSSKRD

-641 DIQRKQKEIQGK
+641 DIQNKQKEIQGK
-653 RSYQAT
+653 RSYKAT
-659 HREEK
+659 HTESK

>member
-1 MLILNFKTWA
+1 MLILFNLKTWF
-11 LELLYEILLFF
+11 LELVYEILLFF
-22 DGLLFQLASYSYKLF
+22 DGLIFQLASYAYRLF
-37 SLMTTLNFNS
+37 SLMTTLNFIS

-61 LIIVLVA
+61 IIIVLVA
-68 YKLVMGLITLL
+68 YKLVMGLINLL
-79 MNPEGAP
+79 MNPENAP
-86 AFGKEMLL
+86 AFGKDMLI
-94 NIFIMVACMLSYN
+94 NIFITVALMLSYN

-112 MNELSMLILGT
+112 MNEISMLILGT

-150 VFGEE
+150 VFGES
-155 TDIGDVGDYISF
+155 TDIGDVGDYIAF
-167 QTLSVFLRDT
+167 QTLSIFVRDT
-177 SGNNEVEKALVDGDG
+177 TDSNEVEKALVDGDG

-207 TVEYTPVIGM
+207 TVEYTPIIGM

-244 QMVAPLVIITM
+244 QMVAPLIIITI
-255 IDKGWSPKSNPT
+255 IDKGYKGNGTIQS
-267 VKNYLAVYGKT
+267 YLKEYFKT
-278 FVDVFI
+278 FTDVFI
-284 RVLTALVVTVFIS
+284 RVLSALVITVFIS

-306 FGDATAIGDEWWTT
+306 FGDATAIGDDWFTK
-320 GFLLIIILFAGYKF
+320 GLLLIIIVFAGYKF
-334 VLDVPKFI
+334 VLDLPKFLAAVTGK
-342 DSFMNTHLQGSG
+342 DFSSG
-354 VESATKFIGGLL
+354 TNGFGKYLGGL
-366 SAPVGAAVGAVT
+366 VGGTVGFAT

-386 GGGIGS
+386 GGG
-392 GIGGFFG
+392 FFSRAG
-399 GALSGAARGGYG
+399 GALAGGIAGMGQGAYSGGKGGSIADAVKNGYG
-411 AFGSGNKGGTIADM
+411 
-425 FKSGYGAADKQNKDW
+425 GAHKRNQDW
-440 KARGGFGNVIVGNTS
+440 KSRGGFGNVALGGFS

-460 TRRMDKAMGTYQG
+460 TRRMDKDMGTYQA

-495 QVDAIKGNTMST
+495 QVDAIKGSTMST

-519 GTPVT
+519 GAAVT

-530 YSSGFENINLGDSA
+530 YSSGFQNIQLGENAD
-544 NSYAQTMIEYDRE
+544 SYAQTMIEYDRE

-568 RASGDSAAIAEAQRK
+568 KAGGDSAAIAEAQRK

-608 SVDSTKRD
+608 SVDSSKRD

-641 DIQRKQKEIQGK
+641 DIQNKQKETQGK
-653 RSYQAT
+653 RSYKAT
-659 HREEK
+659 HTESK

>member
-1 MLILNFKTWA
+1 MLILFNLKTWF
-11 LELLYEILLFF
+11 LELVYEILLFF
-22 DGLLFQLASYSYKLF
+22 DGLIFQLASYAYRLF

-61 LIIVLVA
+61 IIIVLVA
-68 YKLVMGLITLL
+68 YKLVMGLINLL
-79 MNPEGAP
+79 MNPENAP
-86 AFGKEMLL
+86 AFGKDMLI
-94 NIFIMVACMLSYN
+94 NIFITVALMLSYN

-112 MNELSMLILGT
+112 MNEISMLILGT

-150 VFGEE
+150 VFGES
-155 TDIGDVGDYISF
+155 TDIGDVGDYIAF
-167 QTLSVFLRDT
+167 QTLSIFVRDT
-177 SGNNEVEKALVDGDG
+177 TDSNEVEKALVDGDG

-207 TVEYTPVIGM
+207 TVEYTPIIGM

-244 QMVAPLVIITM
+244 QMVAPLIIITI
-255 IDKGWSPKSNPT
+255 IDKGYKGNGTIQS
-267 VKNYLAVYGKT
+267 YLKEYFKT
-278 FVDVFI
+278 FTDVFI
-284 RVLTALVVTVFIS
+284 RVLSALVITVFIS

-306 FGDATAIGDEWWTT
+306 FGDATAIGDDWFTK
-320 GFLLIIILFAGYKF
+320 GLLLIIIVFAGYKF
-334 VLDVPKFI
+334 VLDLPKFLAAVTGK
-342 DSFMNTHLQGSG
+342 DFSSG
-354 VESATKFIGGLL
+354 TNGFGKYLGGL
-366 SAPVGAAVGAVT
+366 VGGTVGFAT

-386 GGGIGS
+386 GGG
-392 GIGGFFG
+392 FFSRAG
-399 GALSGAARGGYG
+399 GALAGGIAGMGQGAYSGGKGGSIADAVKNGYG
-411 AFGSGNKGGTIADM
+411 
-425 FKSGYGAADKQNKDW
+425 GAHKRNQDW
-440 KARGGFGNVIVGNTS
+440 KSRGGFGNVALGGFS

-460 TRRMDKAMGTYQG
+460 TRRMDKDMGTYQA

-495 QVDAIKGNTMST
+495 QVDAIKGSTMST

-519 GTPVT
+519 GAAVT

-530 YSSGFENINLGDSA
+530 YSSGFQNIQLGENADSF
-544 NSYAQTMIEYDRE
+544 AQTMIEYDRE

-568 RASGDSAAIAEAQRK
+568 KAGGDSAAITEAQRK

-608 SVDSTKRD
+608 SVDSSKRD

-641 DIQRKQKEIQGK
+641 DIQNKQKETQGK
-653 RSYQAT
+653 RSYKAT
-659 HREEK
+659 HTESK